1 MAEDLAAVGVA
12 VAVVLVALGAVP
24 VLAGVYQY
32 LLVPVHGVR
41 NHLGRSDAVLPR
53 VVVVVPAWNEA
64 AVLAASLE
72 RLMHLEYPPDRLRV
86 VVVDDAST
94 DDTPA
99 VVGAQAQ
106 RWPGRIVHLRRDQG
120 GQGKAHTLNHGLEF
134 VLADDWCEAVLITD
148 ADVIFLPDSLRRM
161 TRHLADPEVGAVTG
175 YIREGTRRPGT
186 VSRFVGFEYI
196 TAQAAAR
203 RAQNVLGALACL
215 AGGAQLHAR
224 DSLVAVGGRIDTTTL
239 AEDTYTTILTQLGGR
254 RVVFDPYALVLAEE
268 PDSITALWKQRVRWA
283 RGNVRITTHFRDV
296 WFRPSRRHRL
306 GTPSFGLIWFSVFLL
321 PVANLAASAGLVSL
335 YLLDSVVALQ
345 VFRGLWWLSATAY
358 IFVTLTSL
366 LIDTA
371 TARRSWWQGL
381 TFPGIGALVV
391 MTAAWF
397 PGFLERTVPGWF
409 GREGIPPGTGWWIV
423 LLYSWNALA
432 MALAW
437 GLKVLDG
444 AGVRRLSRWLLY
456 VVGFGPLLCA
466 ISLDAYWREW
476 RKAATVWDKTEK
488 TGRVLG

>member
-1 MAEDLAAVGVA
+1 MADDLAAVGVA
-12 VAVVLVALGAVP
+12 VAVVLVAFGAVP
-24 VLAGVYQY
+24 VLTGVYQY
-32 LLVPVHGVR
+32 LLVPVHGLR
-41 NHLGRSDAVLPR
+41 NHLSRSAAYLPR

-64 AVLAASLE
+64 AVLADSLD
-72 RLMHLEYPPDRLRV
+72 RLMRLEYPPDRLRV

-94 DDTPA
+94 DDTPE
-99 VVGAQAQ
+99 VVAAQAG

-175 YIREGTRRPGT
+175 YIREGTRRPGS

-224 DSLVAVGGRIDTTTL
+224 TSLVAVGGRIDTRTL
-239 AEDTYTTILTQLGGR
+239 AEDTYTTLLTQLTGR
-254 RVVFDPYALVLAEE
+254 RVVFDPYAVALAEE

-296 WFRPSRRHRL
+296 WFRPSRRHHL
-306 GTPSFGLIWFSVFLL
+306 GSVSFGLIWFAVFLL
-321 PVANLAASAGLVSL
+321 PVANLAASAGLICL

-345 VFRGLWWLSATAY
+345 VFRGLWWVSAAAY
-358 IFVTLTSL
+358 LFVTLTSL

-409 GREGIPPGTGWWIV
+409 GRAGIPPGTGWWIT
-423 LLYSWNALA
+423 LLYTWNALA
-432 MALAW
+432 MGLAW

-444 AGVRRLSRWLLY
+444 AGARRLSRWLLY

-476 RKAATVWDKTEK
+476 RGAAAVWDKTEK